1 MLILGIFLHQE
12 RKQFGLCLSEFM
24 VNLCV
29 AVDFYCYIALGF
41 VIEGWNYLS
50 ETAFAED
57 FVHFK
62 SIQDVITDVDI
73 VVAILVIPLCTWGSW
88 VKINLLDT
96 F

>member
-41 VIEGWNYLS
+41 VIEG
-50 ETAFAED
+50 
-57 FVHFK
+57 
-62 SIQDVITDVDI
+62 
-73 VVAILVIPLCTWGSW
+73 
-88 VKINLLDT
+88 
-96 F
+96 